1 MQKIVDKVSID
12 ILQQDYKE
20 VITHMPLDI
29 VIQMISHLS
38 QATKVP
44 LKVELWRKL
53 ASIAV
58 FRLQGDLDMLDEFNP
73 GPIQIESL
81 RLLSKVLCNTGFN
94 EIKDGNLI
102 MLLVRAY
109 EQVIDEADLEDLI

>member
-1 MQKIVDKVSID
+1 
-12 ILQQDYKE
+12 
-20 VITHMPLDI
+20 MPLDI

-81 RLLSKVLCNTGFN
+81 RLLSKVLCNT
-94 EIKDGNLI
+94 
-102 MLLVRAY
+102 
-109 EQVIDEADLEDLI
+109 